1 MTRRIPVLPA
11 PSPEL
16 GARGTSLGEAI
27 FFKKLSHEFTTN
39 GIFTPFDTL
48 ATNWDDT
55 LSKVRKIVTTVKGK
69 QAMPPS
75 LEEVILRFSD
85 ATPFQTWRSIE
96 VQGTDI
102 LEDYHREHPAVKN
115 DDPSIVLFL
124 TNGMAST
131 SDWIYL
137 RHFTHSPDL
146 DQDVVNQIWTLID
159 EKGVLPVRAYVLSNQ
174 VRNWAKAT
182 SEPLITSLRNLLSY
196 IEAYYGHLEGLPGAW
211 DALFDNTLAKRLGQG
226 PVLKR
231 HNPKYI
237 PAAREVFGDEVVDAA
252 LAIPRRVVSVPVTP
266 PPPSTPAPQRQRS
279 HYRRP
284 SQPTV
289 VSQPV
294 QEPVQEPEPSVPV
307 DNNPRRREMSPEME
321 AQLNEARAQ
330 IFKYVDGRVLEM
342 PEGVRSVW
350 QSIIK
355 SDINS
360 VINSLH
366 DAVCRE
372 SHGQRKLSLK
382 DFKDGCAGLA
392 LDPETTTLKKVQKVF
407 REKSK
412 ILHPDVNPGQEE
424 TFRPLFES
432 LIQNY
437 NKIRLYLE
445 LNAR

>member
-27 FFKKLSHEFTTN
+27 FFKKVSHEFTAN
-39 GIFTPFDTL
+39 GISTPFDTL
-48 ATNWDDT
+48 ATNWDKT
-55 LSKVRKIVTTVKGK
+55 FSQVRKIVTTVKGK

-75 LEEVILRFSD
+75 LEEVILRFSNGD
-85 ATPFQTWRSIE
+85 PLQTWRSIE

-159 EKGVLPVRAYVLSNQ
+159 EKGVLPARAYVLSNQ

-182 SEPLITSLRNLLSY
+182 SEPLVTSLRNLLSY

-211 DALFDNTLAKRLGQG
+211 DALFDNSLAKKLGQG
-226 PVLKR
+226 PVLKQG
-231 HNPKYI
+231 PKYI
-237 PAAREVFGDEVVDAA
+237 PAARAVFGDEAVEAA
-252 LAIPRRVVSVPVTP
+252 LAAPRRIISVPVVA
-266 PPPSTPAPQRQRS
+266 PPPSTQAPQSRRS
-279 HYRRP
+279 PCRRP
-284 SQPTV
+284 SQPV
-289 VSQPV
+289 MVSQPV
-294 QEPVQEPEPSVPV
+294 QEQEPCPV
-307 DNNPRRREMSPEME
+307 DNNPRRREMSPEMLD
-321 AQLNEARAQ
+321 QLNEARAQ

-372 SHGQRKLSLK
+372 SHGHRKLSLK

>member
-1 MTRRIPVLPA
+1 
-11 PSPEL
+11 
-16 GARGTSLGEAI
+16 
-27 FFKKLSHEFTTN
+27 
-39 GIFTPFDTL
+39 
-48 ATNWDDT
+48 
-55 LSKVRKIVTTVKGK
+55 
-69 QAMPPS
+69 
-75 LEEVILRFSD
+75 
-85 ATPFQTWRSIE
+85 
-96 VQGTDI
+96 
-102 LEDYHREHPAVKN
+102 
-115 DDPSIVLFL
+115 
-124 TNGMAST
+124 
-131 SDWIYL
+131 
-137 RHFTHSPDL
+137 
-146 DQDVVNQIWTLID
+146 
-159 EKGVLPVRAYVLSNQ
+159 
-174 VRNWAKAT
+174 
-182 SEPLITSLRNLLSY
+182 
-196 IEAYYGHLEGLPGAW
+196 
-211 DALFDNTLAKRLGQG
+211 
-226 PVLKR
+226 
-231 HNPKYI
+231 
-237 PAAREVFGDEVVDAA
+237 
-252 LAIPRRVVSVPVTP
+252 
-266 PPPSTPAPQRQRS
+266 
-279 HYRRP
+279 
-284 SQPTV
+284 
-289 VSQPV
+289 
-294 QEPVQEPEPSVPV
+294 
-307 DNNPRRREMSPEME
+307 MSPEME